1 MTDNFIQLNQDRI
14 LRLEI
19 RTDKGEKTGEVLE
32 FDLEDIELPLK
43 YQELLE
49 KDKKNKENLRNQVLI
64 IDRRQ
69 DVKGKKLFSKNEED
83 KIKALNEFFKK
94 EVEVYN
100 MFLGERGV
108 EKLLNGR
115 KLGWTTLEEIDTI
128 IEKQIVP
135 KLNVTMNDIT
145 KRIKEKYSKA
155 VERNKEV
162 LTVNDIKKGL
172 KKQFMGDEVNE

>member
-1 MTDNFIQLNQDRI
+1 MKDNYIQLGKNDI

-19 RTDKGEKTGEVLE
+19 VDSKGNSTGEFLE

-43 YQELLE
+43 LQEMFE
-49 KDKKNKENLRNQVLI
+49 KDKKNKENIKNQMLI

-69 DVKGKKLFSKNEED
+69 DVKGKKLLSKNEED
-83 KIKALNEFFKK
+83 KIKAIDEFFKK

-115 KLGWTTLEEIDTI
+115 KVGWTTLQEIDEI
-128 IEKQIVP
+128 IEKQIKP
-135 KLNVTMNDIT
+135 YLNLNMDNIT
-145 KRIKEKYSKA
+145 QKIKEKYGIETK
-155 VERNKEV
+155 KEV
-162 LTVNDIKKGL
+162 LK
-172 KKQFMGDEVNE
+172 DE